1 MLLTILGESV
11 QMKIETL
18 IERLTDGNHD
28 SQELELPFP
37 IYHETYARNFV
48 LTRYGQIEN
57 KGYFLKKGIIQC
69 SVQKDGEE
77 RIIDFVFPGNFVTA
91 YNSFVL
97 DSPSD
102 IEVSVLSDC
111 EVGYFLKADVKKRY
125 EDSLIANQLGRYI
138 KEKIL
143 VEKLTREK
151 KFLTNSAEENYREL
165 LKNRPEIIEHIPVH
179 KIAKYLGIHAESLS
193 RIRARVIS

>member
-1 MLLTILGESV
+1 MIVG
-11 QMKIETL
+11 I
-18 IERLTDGNHD
+18 I
-28 SQELELPFP
+28 
-37 IYHETYARNFV
+37 
-48 LTRYGQIEN
+48 
-57 KGYFLKKGIIQC
+57 FLKKGIIQC